1 MITLDKLVKYG
12 ANTEEALNRC
22 YGNTSLYIKLVQTIT
37 TDDNLEK
44 LKNALDKNDLD
55 EAFQAAHALKGT
67 LGNLSL
73 TPLYEP
79 TVEITE
85 LLRARKEMDYTP
97 YIDKIVEKYNE
108 LIELCD

>member
-1 MITLDKLVKYG
+1 MITIDKLVKYG

-22 YGNTSLYIKLVQTIT
+22 YGNTSLYLKLVQTIT
-37 TDDNLEK
+37 TDDNIKK
-44 LKNALDKNDLD
+44 LKNALDNNDLD
-55 EAFQAAHALKGT
+55 TAFQAAHALKGT

-85 LLRARKEMDYTP
+85 LLRVKEEVDYTP
-97 YIDKIVEKYNE
+97 YINKIIEKYNE
-108 LIELCD
+108 LIKLCD